1 MRLGTGAQGTNRSTK
16 MKCKAVL
23 DAPIIERYL
32 VDDTYNLTRIAEHYG
47 VSRQTIAN
55 RLKRMNRTDVNQRML
70 DKHNEYRTTNN
81 QFKNYAGRA
90 KAKELILLGW
100 KPAAVMVACKVSS
113 RVAYGLKNE
122 LKELL

>member
-1 MRLGTGAQGTNRSTK
+1 

-32 VDDTYNLTRIAEHYG
+32 VDDTYNLTLIAEHYG

-81 QFKNYAGRA
+81 QFKNYAGRM

>member
-1 MRLGTGAQGTNRSTK
+1 

-23 DAPIIERYL
+23 DSHIIDRYL
-32 VDDTYNLTRIAEHYG
+32 TDDSYNLTAIAKHYG

-55 RLKRMNRTDVNQRML
+55 RFKRMNHPDVNQRML
-70 DKHNEYRTTNN
+70 TKHADYRTINN
-81 QFKNYAGRA
+81 PFRNAAGRK